1 MDACWAF
8 LGGESIRA
16 VIKGVGCTVGESVR
30 YRQWEPEYERIRA
43 EFGFPFDRERAASER
58 LVELLPKSALER
70 AEQRIRARIRG
81 RDTIVV
87 GLAPHA
93 GAPPVWMLPRADV
106 APALVV
112 ADGATERC
120 LAGGLVPDVV
130 VSDLDGP
137 VPSEVTA
144 NVRGA
149 LVLVHAHGDNIPA
162 LEKWVPQFPR
172 ELAGSWAG
180 PPERGLVD
188 FGGFTDGDRGAY
200 LAEYVGAPRILLYGF
215 DFDHVDENEPAPDVK
230 RRKLAVARRVLDLL
244 AREGRSRL
252 EIWAAD
258 GTLSPYVPQST
269 Q

>member
-1 MDACWAF
+1 
-8 LGGESIRA
+8 
-16 VIKGVGCTVGESVR
+16 VR
-30 YRQWEPEYERIRA
+30 YPQWAPEYERIQA
-43 EFGFPFDRERAASER
+43 EFGFSFDREMVASQR
-58 LVELLPKSALER
+58 LVELLPRPALER
-70 AEQRIRARIRG
+70 AEQRIRARVRG

-87 GLAPHA
+87 GLAPRS
-93 GAPPVWMLPRADV
+93 GAPPVWMLPLTAV
-106 APALVV
+106 PPALVV
-112 ADGATERC
+112 ADGAAERC

-130 VSDLDGP
+130 VTDLDGP
-137 VPSEVTA
+137 IPSEVTA

-149 LVLVHAHGDNIPA
+149 LVLIHAHGDNIPA
-162 LEKWVPQFPR
+162 LERWVPQFPR

-188 FGGFTDGDRGAY
+188 FGGFTDGDRAAY

-215 DFDHVDENEPAPDVK
+215 DFEHVDANDPSPAIK
-230 RRKLAVARRVLDLL
+230 RRKLAAARRVLDLL

-252 EIWAAD
+252 EVWAPD